1 MRRPPRPWR
10 RPPTP
15 PISFRMWREK
25 FVATRYVI
33 RLRIHEQPRNK
44 GWVMSQDYVCSIP
57 SQGRQ
62 LKRWGRQLKTC
73 SRNAR
78 AIQHERHALH
88 GQCKVFCARSGDKE
102 GHFSELFGIVM
113 LPGREVKLIH
123 VQTDRALHSHRE
135 RYKFFPKQQVQL
147 SAGKSVLSQWPC
159 RKCTRFGEGCCSE
172 QPHTKLFH
180 PLEGNTAC

>member
-1 MRRPPRPWR
+1 MVPLCFSHICTRCQKQWATGRRDSTERSELLVPKLQFHL
-10 RPPTP
+10 PPTRKKRQVRKFMG
-15 PISFRMWREK
+15 FRMWREK

-33 RLRIHEQPRNK
+33 RLRIHQQPRNK

-78 AIQHERHALH
+78 AIQHERHAL
-88 GQCKVFCARSGDKE
+88 R
-102 GHFSELFGIVM
+102 
-113 LPGREVKLIH
+113 
-123 VQTDRALHSHRE
+123 
-135 RYKFFPKQQVQL
+135 L

>member
-1 MRRPPRPWR
+1 MYVCMYVCMYVLDAKKHGQEARLLEAPSLKRLAVAPWTKLQFHL
-10 RPPTP
+10 PPTRKKRQVRKFMG
-15 PISFRMWREK
+15 FRMWREK

-33 RLRIHEQPRNK
+33 RLRIHQQPRNK

-78 AIQHERHALH
+78 AIQHERHAL
-88 GQCKVFCARSGDKE
+88 R
-102 GHFSELFGIVM
+102 
-113 LPGREVKLIH
+113 
-123 VQTDRALHSHRE
+123 
-135 RYKFFPKQQVQL
+135 L

-180 PLEGNTAC
+180 PLKGNIAC